1 MTKDRLRSLSYSAL
15 SQIAEQNNINCGPN
29 LDKESL
35 ISEIYDAF
43 EEDRLDRNITNS
55 ITIQVESR
63 KFFVSQDEELYA
75 EFSGPSVIPDR
86 YHDTRLV
93 LMLRDPSWVYC
104 YWDIEDSIRSQ
115 FTEMSEFGG
124 FILRVTELAEPK
136 WGKDSSID
144 CFNIPIRFEDL
155 CRYINLPTEAA
166 CYGAEIYA
174 KMGENVV
181 LVTRSN
187 IVESSR
193 SYQATSQNG
202 EHDARRDKLIELSGF
217 STDIGTFPGTDFPDS
232 DIPQRIITHVNGS
245 LHE

>member
-15 SQIAEQNNINCGPN
+15 SQIAEQSNINCEPN

-35 ISEIYDAF
+35 ITEIYDAF
-43 EEDRLDRNITNS
+43 EEDRLDRDVTNS

-63 KFFVSQDEELYA
+63 KFSVSQDEELFA
-75 EFSGPSVIPDR
+75 EFSGPSEIPDR

-93 LMLRDPSWVYC
+93 LMLRDPSWVFC
-104 YWDIEDSIRSQ
+104 YWDIKDSIRCQ
-115 FTEMSEFGG
+115 FTEKSEFGG
-124 FILRVTELAEPK
+124 FILRVTELTEPK
-136 WGKDSSID
+136 WGQDSSID

-174 KMGENVV
+174 QMGENAV

-193 SYQATSQNG
+193 DYRPPPPNG
-202 EHDARRDKLIELSGF
+202 GHDARDKLIELSGF

-232 DIPQRIITHVNGS
+232 DIPQRIMTEVKWS